1 VAKGEDERVST
12 MDHWD
17 FLRRIDQ
24 DPKLGDISAR
34 VLLFSL
40 LLGNAVWVGLSGLLF
55 HGLKQSVRSGIVLGI
70 MFSVYFDFV
79 IIRHY
84 RRKR

>member
-1 VAKGEDERVST
+1 VGQSGRAT
-12 MDHWD
+12 
-17 FLRRIDQ
+17 
-24 DPKLGDISAR
+24 GDISER
-34 VLLFSL
+34 VLLFSF
-40 LLGNAVWVGLSGLLF
+40 LLGNAVLVGLSGLLLYS
-55 HGLKQSVRSGIVLGI
+55 LKQSVRSCIVLGI